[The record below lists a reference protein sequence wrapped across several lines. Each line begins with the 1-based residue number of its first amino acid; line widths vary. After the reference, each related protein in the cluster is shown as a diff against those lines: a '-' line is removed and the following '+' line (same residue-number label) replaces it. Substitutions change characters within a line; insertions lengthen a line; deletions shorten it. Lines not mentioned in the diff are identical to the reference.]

1 MKPPPFSYHDPR
13 SVADAVQLL
22 STLEN
27 PKLLAGGQSLMPMLN
42 MRFVLPDH
50 VIDIN
55 KIDGLAYIR
64 EEGGALVL
72 GAMTRQRDIEFS
84 ELVAAK
90 HPLLREAIL
99 NVGHRQT
106 RNRGTIGG
114 SLCHLDPAAEQ
125 PLVCLVS
132 DAILTAAGPKG
143 ERQIAMR
150 DFALAYMTPNLEPDE
165 LLVGIR
171 IPLWRPGHGHA
182 FFEFARRHGD
192 FAVASAAVLLD
203 VDAGGTIAKAAVA
216 VGGCAATPLRMD
228 AVEAKLTG
236 QKATPELFRDAADL
250 CREIDAV
257 ADVHATVEYR
267 QHLAAVLTRRALTQA
282 LARVKR

>member
-13 SVADAVQLL
+13 SVAEAVQLL

-50 VIDIN
+50 VIDLS

-64 EEGGALVL
+64 ETAGALEI
-72 GAMTRQRDIEFS
+72 GAMTRQHDIEFS
-84 ELVAAK
+84 ELIATK
-90 HPLLREAIL
+90 HPLLREGIL

-125 PLVCLVS
+125 VLVCLAS
-132 DAILTAAGPKG
+132 DATVTAAGPGG
-143 ERQIAMR
+143 ERAIPFR
-150 DFALAYMTPNLEPDE
+150 EFPLAYMTPNLEPDE
-165 LLVGIR
+165 MLIGIK
-171 IPLWRPGHGHA
+171 IPLWPAGHGYS
-182 FFEFARRHGD
+182 FLEFARRHGD
-192 FAVASAAVLLD
+192 FAVVSAAALLD
-203 VDAGGTIAKAAVA
+203 VDAGGIIKRAAVA
-216 VGGCAATPLRMD
+216 LGGVAAVPLRMD
-228 AVEAKLTG
+228 AVEAQLVG
-236 QKATPELFRDAADL
+236 QKASEELFRSAAET
-250 CREIDAV
+250 CRAIDAV

-267 QHLAAVLTRRALTQA
+267 QHLAAVLTRRALVQA
-282 LARVKR
+282 LSRVKR

>member
-13 SVADAVQLL
+13 SVAEAVQLL

-50 VIDIN
+50 VIDLS

-64 EEGGALVL
+64 ETAGALEI

-84 ELVAAK
+84 ELIATK
-90 HPLLREAIL
+90 HPLLREGIL

-125 PLVCLVS
+125 VLVCLAS
-132 DAILTAAGPKG
+132 DAIVTAAGPG
-143 ERQIAMR
+143 SERAIPFR
-150 DFALAYMTPNLEPDE
+150 EFPLAYMTPNLEPDE
-165 LLVGIR
+165 ILIGIK
-171 IPLWRPGHGHA
+171 IPLWPAGHGYS
-182 FFEFARRHGD
+182 FLEFARRHGD
-192 FAVASAAVLLD
+192 FAVVSAAALLD
-203 VDAGGTIAKAAVA
+203 IDAGGIIKRAAVA
-216 VGGCAATPLRMD
+216 LGGVAAVPLRMD
-228 AVEAKLTG
+228 ALEAQLVG
-236 QKATPELFRDAADL
+236 QKASEDLFRSTAET
-250 CREIDAV
+250 CRAIDAV

-267 QHLAAVLTRRALTQA
+267 QHLAAVLTRRALVQA
-282 LARVKR
+282 LSRVKR